1 MSAGWNSA
9 GRRIAGAAVV
19 APDHLAEM
27 ALIEISRMQRTVL
40 ERKETEPMETTRF
53 EVITSPT
60 RAPRYALRAV
70 GKRPSWTPTGIFGD
84 YKRKR
89 DAQRRADEL
98 NAAEIRRETEFT
110 HHLQVW
116 CIGDRDAT
124 LQEELFSGDDVAA
137 RNRLSEIWNAYTPAD
152 GTGWRA
158 TAKRKGEPEP
168 FDRIGW

>member
-1 MSAGWNSA
+1 MSAGLNSA
-9 GRRIAGAAVV
+9 GRYVTGAAAF
-19 APDHLAEM
+19 APGHMPELGI
-27 ALIEISRMQRTVL
+27 IELSRAQCAAYQ
-40 ERKETEPMETTRF
+40 RKEFEPMETTRF
-53 EVITSPT
+53 EVITSQT

-70 GKRPSWTPTGIFGD
+70 GKRPSWSPTGIFGS
-84 YKRKR
+84 YRLKR

-98 NAAEIRRETEFT
+98 NAAEIRREAEYT

-124 LQEELFSGDDVAA
+124 LQDELFTGDDVAA